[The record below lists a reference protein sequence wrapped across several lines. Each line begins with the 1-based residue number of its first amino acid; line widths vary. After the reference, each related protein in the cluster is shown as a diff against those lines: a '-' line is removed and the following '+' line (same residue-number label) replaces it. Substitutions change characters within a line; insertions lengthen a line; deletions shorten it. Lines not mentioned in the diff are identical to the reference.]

1 MMPCYSISQILW
13 EILKIN
19 KQISG
24 NSLVAQWLRLQAST
38 TGDTDSIP
46 GGTTK
51 ILHAAGP
58 IIKNKKNKHHKREW
72 VISINEKR
80 EIDLDI

>member
-1 MMPCYSISQILW
+1 M
-13 EILKIN
+13 
-19 KQISG
+19 
-24 NSLVAQWLRLQAST
+24 AQWLRLQAST
-38 TGDTDSIP
+38 TGETDSIP

-58 IIKNKKNKHHKREW
+58 IIKNKHHKREW

-80 EIDLDI
+80 